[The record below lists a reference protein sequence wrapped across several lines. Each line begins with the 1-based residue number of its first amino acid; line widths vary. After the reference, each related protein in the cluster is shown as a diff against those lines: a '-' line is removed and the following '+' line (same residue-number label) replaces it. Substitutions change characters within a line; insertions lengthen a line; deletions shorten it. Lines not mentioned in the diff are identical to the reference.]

1 MNENRLLKFSVEK
14 KQYLKFKALLT
25 LNDVTMADF
34 FNVFFKLVLDEDP
47 RLLSIIEETEKFK
60 KNKLISRLSNP
71 DKEDIYDLI
80 EQSSPLDKRG
90 DTEQSKSE
98 EFEPERED
106 WKPMHRGTSK
116 RYATTISSRDEKF

>member
-47 RLLSIIEETEKFK
+47 RLLSIIEETEEFK

-71 DKEDIYDLI
+71 DKEDIYELI

-106 WKPMHRGTSK
+106 WKPMHRANSK
-116 RYATTISSRDEKF
+116 RYSTAISSRDEKF